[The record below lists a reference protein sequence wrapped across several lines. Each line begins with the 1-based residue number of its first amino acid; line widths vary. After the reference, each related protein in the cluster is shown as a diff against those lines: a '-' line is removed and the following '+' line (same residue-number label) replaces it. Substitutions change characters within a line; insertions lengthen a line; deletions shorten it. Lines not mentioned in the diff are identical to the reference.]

1 MDLIFKITP
10 FTKYMTHCS
19 CPHLVL
25 VTSLIV
31 IRLLLLAGSVAP
43 HTICIILHLTMS
55 TSSVSL
61 ILRTCCL
68 FNTHAGLIV

>member
-19 CPHLVL
+19 CTFVFLVL

-31 IRLLLLAGSVAP
+31 IRLLLLAGAVAP

-61 ILRTCCL
+61 IL
-68 FNTHAGLIV
+68 